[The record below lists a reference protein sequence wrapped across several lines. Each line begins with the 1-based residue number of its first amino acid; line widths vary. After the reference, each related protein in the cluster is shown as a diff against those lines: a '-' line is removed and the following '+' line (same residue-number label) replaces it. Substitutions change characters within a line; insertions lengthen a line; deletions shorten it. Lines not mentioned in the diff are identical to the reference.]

1 MFVIS
6 HVCAIFCR
14 SEKFKISIQSQ
25 FNHISSY
32 GDKHNGYNIQ
42 SNLSSTNLK
51 GAVKAEYNLPLKY
64 CISIVITKKIV
75 PPLPVA

>member
-32 GDKHNGYNIQ
+32 GDRYNGYNIQ
-42 SNLSSTNLK
+42 SNLRSTTLAWVQSEVSMAANIL
-51 GAVKAEYNLPLKY
+51 GG
-64 CISIVITKKIV
+64 KK
-75 PPLPVA
+75 LF